1 MAWLVTGDL
10 AEPFGESVD
19 ASKDLFGDSC
29 YVFFFDASFLGVP
42 TFFGIYKDWLH
53 DDIAWRYVIDHPGND
68 ETLEHELQRL
78 VDVMQLN
85 LVLVIPGFGPERLVV
100 GNHRDSSVE
109 TRDGVVVGETVD
121 ASGN

>member
-1 MAWLVTGDL
+1 MTGVVLRNFVD
-10 AEPFGESVD
+10 PFSESVD
-19 ASKDLFGDSC
+19 SAQNPFGDLC
-29 YVFFFDASFLGVP
+29 HIFWLNTLLLGVP

-68 ETLEHELQRL
+68 ETIEQELQRL
-78 VDVMQLN
+78 TDVMQLN